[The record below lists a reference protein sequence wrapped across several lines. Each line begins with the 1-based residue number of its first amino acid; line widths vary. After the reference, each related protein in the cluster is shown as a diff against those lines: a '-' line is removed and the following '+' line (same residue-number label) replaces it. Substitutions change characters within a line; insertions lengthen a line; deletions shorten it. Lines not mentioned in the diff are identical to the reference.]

1 MAFLSSFYPQPVVA
15 GTTAGTYAEGSEAA
29 FRLGMNR
36 RLLSMSK
43 QVTLTEAQAKVV
55 QQSLDAAIRA
65 GGANAAVIILP
76 IMQEIETQLAEE
88 ASPKPEI

>member
-1 MAFLSSFYPQPVVA
+1 
-15 GTTAGTYAEGSEAA
+15 
-29 FRLGMNR
+29 
-36 RLLSMSK
+36 MSK

-76 IMQEIETQLAEE
+76 IMQAIETQMAD
-88 ASPKPEI
+88 KPEAEQLQGS